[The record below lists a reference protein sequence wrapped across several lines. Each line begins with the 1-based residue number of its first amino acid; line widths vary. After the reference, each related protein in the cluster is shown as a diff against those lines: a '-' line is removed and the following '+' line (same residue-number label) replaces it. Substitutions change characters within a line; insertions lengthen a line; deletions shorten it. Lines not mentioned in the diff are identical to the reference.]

1 MKTIVKFVLFASVLI
16 AGRSCT
22 ALPLDK
28 ETSRFVGVWTV
39 SSDNP
44 EAKFSYWVFY
54 DDGSAKSIKAAGS
67 DAGLFTWEMRG
78 IGKWSYD
85 ENTKILAT
93 TVNHFQV
100 QTTMIGEKE
109 WTAIGPDGK
118 YHYTGTWVD
127 ESDLTRL
134 YVLLM
139 GTEWKGDKYGSFSI
153 GAPLDGESSM
163 LSNTYGY
170 SGTALKC
177 SMPAGIQETATRKW
191 THLNISQNT
200 NTGKKEFR
208 LLIQEYSKNL
218 RRYILEL
225 SGIDVDGFE
234 LSNPLSPSSCRLVLK
249 VSFTIE
255 KIDGFARKK
264 TYEDTYEF
272 AFLD

>member
-22 ALPLDK
+22 TLPLDK
-28 ETSRFVGVWTV
+28 ETSRFAGVWGV

-54 DDGSAKSIKAAGS
+54 DDGSAKSISAASSG
-67 DAGLFTWEMRG
+67 AALFTWEMKG

-85 ENTKILAT
+85 ENSKILAT

-109 WTAIGPDGK
+109 WTAIGTDGK

-177 SMPAGIQETATRKW
+177 SMPAGIQETETLKW

-208 LLIQEYSKNL
+208 LLI
-218 RRYILEL
+218 
-225 SGIDVDGFE
+225 
-234 LSNPLSPSSCRLVLK
+234 
-249 VSFTIE
+249 
-255 KIDGFARKK
+255 
-264 TYEDTYEF
+264 
-272 AFLD
+272 